1 MDLSLLAAVVLMG
14 AAGMPHCAAMCG
26 TPCAALLRR
35 CGGAPLGPAGAAFVA
50 GRVAGYAVAGA
61 LAAGSV
67 GALSEL
73 ARLAPVLRPL
83 WVLFHA
89 AVLALGLWMAF
100 SGRVPERAL
109 GRAAARPQAAALAGG
124 WQRMSGPLQAGAAGG
139 AWGLMPCGLLQSALL
154 VAALAS
160 TPAQGAL
167 AMAGFA
173 AASSAGVLAPLTLLG
188 RRALGGPARAG
199 FTRAAGVLLAASSGW
214 ALGHGLW
221 ERVAALCAS

>member
-1 MDLSLLAAVVLMG
+1 MDLGLLAAAVLMG
-14 AAGMPHCAAMCG
+14 AAGTPHCAAMCG

-35 CGGAPLGPAGAAFVA
+35 CGGAALGRSGAAFFA
-50 GRVAGYAVAGA
+50 GRLAGYAAAGA
-61 LAAGSV
+61 LAAGSL
-67 GALSEL
+67 GALEEL

-83 WVLFHA
+83 WALFHA

-100 SGRVPERAL
+100 SGRVPERAF
-109 GRAAARPQAAALAGG
+109 GRGAARPRTAALAGG

-154 VAALAS
+154 VAALAP

-173 AASSAGVLAPLTLLG
+173 AASGAGVLAPLTLLG
-188 RRALGGPARAG
+188 PRVLGAHARAG

-221 ERVAALCAS
+221 ERVAALCAT

>member
-1 MDLSLLAAVVLMG
+1 
-14 AAGMPHCAAMCG
+14 
-26 TPCAALLRR
+26 
-35 CGGAPLGPAGAAFVA
+35 
-50 GRVAGYAVAGA
+50 
-61 LAAGSV
+61 
-67 GALSEL
+67 
-73 ARLAPVLRPL
+73 VLRPL
-83 WVLFHA
+83 WALFHA

-100 SGRVPERAL
+100 SGRVPERAF
-109 GRAAARPQAAALAGG
+109 GRGAARPRTAALAGG

-154 VAALAS
+154 VAALAP

-173 AASSAGVLAPLTLLG
+173 AASGAGVLAPLTLLG
-188 RRALGGPARAG
+188 PRVLGAHARAG

-221 ERVAALCAS
+221 ERVAALCAT

>member
-1 MDLSLLAAVVLMG
+1 MDLGLLAAAVLMG
-14 AAGMPHCAAMCG
+14 AAGTPHCAVMCG

-35 CGGAPLGPAGAAFVA
+35 CGGAAPGHSGAAFFA
-50 GRVAGYAVAGA
+50 GRMAGYAAAGA
-61 LAAGSV
+61 LAAGSL
-67 GALSEL
+67 GALAEL

-83 WVLFHA
+83 WALFHA
-89 AVLALGLWMAF
+89 AVFALGLWMVF
-100 SGRVPERAL
+100 TGRVPERAF
-109 GRAAARPQAAALAGG
+109 GRAAARPRTAAPAGG
-124 WQRMSGPLQAGAAGG
+124 WQRMSGPLRAGAAGS

-173 AASSAGVLAPLTLLG
+173 AASGAGVLAPLTLLG
-188 RRALGGPARAG
+188 PRAFGGSARAG

-221 ERVAALCAS
+221 ERVAALCAA